1 MIYITFISIGDLPRG
16 PFQEI
21 GQKFKKQLNSYVKF
35 EHKIILDESKIKYST
50 TNNFVIVLDES
61 GKNMTSNDFAKTISD
76 LENNGEHI
84 TIILGGAKGLSN
96 ELKNKTNLRLAL
108 SKMTTTHDLAHL
120 FFLEQLYR
128 ACTINHNKKYHY

>member
-35 EHKIILDESKIKYST
+35 VHKIILDESKIKYST